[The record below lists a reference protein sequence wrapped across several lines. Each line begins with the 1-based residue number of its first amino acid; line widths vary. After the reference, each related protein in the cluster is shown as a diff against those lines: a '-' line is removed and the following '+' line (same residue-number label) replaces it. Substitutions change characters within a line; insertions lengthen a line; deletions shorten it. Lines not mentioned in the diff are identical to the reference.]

1 MDHKTIS
8 VKLLTKDG
16 ESKELT
22 SNYYNFEIEDIL
34 VDRFGADKLKKLH
47 ETGKLDFNLTLED
60 VEEDIPHLLH
70 DYNQHNIDLR
80 KSDFDEILRIYSFFV
95 LYKRNALLRQMQ
107 SERETLASNLEQLE
121 VILNSMP
128 QDVLTKLNSKIMTN
142 KSSLTTT
149 QKN

>member
-34 VDRFGADKLKKLH
+34 VDRFGADKLKKIH

-70 DYNQHNIDLR
+70 DYNKHNIDLR

-107 SERETLASNLEQLE
+107 SERETLASNMEMMTK
-121 VILNSMP
+121 VLNSLP
-128 QDVLTKLNSKIMTN
+128 KEVLEKLNSKIMT
-142 KSSLTTT
+142 SSSSQTTI